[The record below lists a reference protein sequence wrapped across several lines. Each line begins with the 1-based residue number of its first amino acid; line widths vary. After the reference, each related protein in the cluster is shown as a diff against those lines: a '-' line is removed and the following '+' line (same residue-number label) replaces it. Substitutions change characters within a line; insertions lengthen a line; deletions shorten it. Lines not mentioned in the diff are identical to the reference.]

1 MTELCRTNS
10 DNPDFRELVALLDQY
25 LAVMDG
31 DEHAFYHQ
39 YNKVDM
45 LKQVV
50 VAYTDGKPSG
60 CGAIKPF
67 SETEMEVKRMY
78 VSPEF
83 RGKGIAKGI
92 LSELEKWAAELG
104 YKTCI
109 LETGKRQTEA
119 VNLYPNCGY
128 QIIPNYGQYAGVENS
143 VCMKK
148 DLA

>member
-1 MTELCRTNS
+1 MTELRRTDS
-10 DNPDFRELVALLDQY
+10 DNLDFRELVTLLDQY

-31 DEHAFYHQ
+31 EEHAFYHQ
-39 YNKVDM
+39 YNKVD
-45 LKQVV
+45 LLRQVV

-60 CGAIKPF
+60 CGAIKPV

-78 VSPEF
+78 VRPEL
-83 RGKGIAKGI
+83 RGKGIAKGV

-119 VNLYPNCGY
+119 VNLYPACGY
-128 QIIPNYGQYAGVENS
+128 EIIPNYGQYAGVENS

-148 DLA
+148 DLR